1 MNTDFGRVKCFNN
14 CQNTCQDII
23 SWFSSS
29 AIFRSELY
37 LSNTISKKTKQK
49 HNLTL
54 ERLCGNEQISA
65 LNLNFASE

>member
-23 SWFSSS
+23 TWFSSS
-29 AIFRSELY
+29 AIFRSEFY

-49 HNLTL
+49 HKQTYQLTL
-54 ERLCGNEQISA
+54 ERLCGNEQIS
-65 LNLNFASE
+65 EP